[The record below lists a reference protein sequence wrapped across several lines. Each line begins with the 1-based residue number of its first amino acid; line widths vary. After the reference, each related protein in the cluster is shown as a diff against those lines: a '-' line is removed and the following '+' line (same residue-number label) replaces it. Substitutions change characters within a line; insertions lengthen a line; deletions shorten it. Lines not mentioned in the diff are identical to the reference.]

1 MGHVYSFIDS
11 KIENLV
17 FSEFLPEMFRRV
29 GLDGSDINDL
39 TKLPNWFTSKQWTEK
54 DEQEFKEWLVER
66 IRYKVKLTKRAATQV
81 ADMFV
86 LNYGWSTGVEKQLEL
101 PLDGVKEEDL
111 I

>member
-1 MGHVYSFIDS
+1 MGHVYNFIDS

-29 GLDGSDINDL
+29 GLKEGDINDL
-39 TKLPNWFTSKQWTEK
+39 TKLPNWFTSEQWTEE
-54 DEQEFKEWLVER
+54 DEKKFKEWLVQR
-66 IRYKVKLTKRAATQV
+66 IRYKVKLTKRAAEQV
-81 ADMFV
+81 AAMFI

-101 PLDGVKEEDL
+101 PLVELNNNDL

>member
-1 MGHVYSFIDS
+1 MGHVYNFIDS

-29 GLDGSDINDL
+29 GLNENDINDL
-39 TKLPNWFTSKQWTEK
+39 TKLPNWFTSQQWTEK
-54 DEQEFKEWLVER
+54 DEKEFKEWLVGR
-66 IRYKVKLTKRAATQV
+66 IRYKVRLTKRAAEQV
-81 ADMFV
+81 ADMFI

-101 PLDGVKEEDL
+101 PFKELYNNDL